1 MSDLIRAAIA
11 GVDEVAVAMESKWG
25 VGQLIRQVAAVS
37 PQLAARFERQK
48 RKFDDA
54 IVIHG
59 EKEILEHSEA
69 MKRGWQMLDKFAIEH
84 GREPLN
90 SDTWELKLG
99 DGTVVVV
106 CKHSCHVANIAD
118 NREVWS
124 LEELAKLIEEQ
135 PAFIRKTKQRFP
147 GAVVTDVRE
156 DTYDWSKGDEIPF

>member
-25 VGQLIRQVAAVS
+25 VGQLPRQVAAAS

-54 IVIHG
+54 IVTHG
-59 EKEILEHSEA
+59 EKEILQHSEA

-90 SDTWELKLG
+90 SDVWELRLG
-99 DGTVVVV
+99 DGTLVAI
-106 CKHSCHVANIAD
+106 CKHACHVVNIAD
-118 NREVWS
+118 GREVWS
-124 LEELAKLIEEQ
+124 LEELATMIEAQ
-135 PAFIRKTKQRFP
+135 PALIRKAKQRFP
-147 GAVVTDVRE
+147 GAVVTGVR
-156 DTYDWSKGDEIPF
+156 DTTYDWSKGDDIPF